1 MRRTLKLKVPSS
13 DSMDGKKLEY
23 KGEEALKEI
32 ERLTEKA
39 DEVQKSILTE
49 VLTRNCETEYLFKY
63 MEGSKNILEFKRN
76 VPVITYK
83 GIRPYIQR
91 IVNGEDSSLIT
102 GHPITEMLSRSLSL
116 FDSIFLF
123 FFFCGLSSY
132 SKFFCEEINNW
143 CHGTCSSGT
152 SAGEPKLMPSIA
164 EDLDRRTFLYNL
176 IMPIMNRLD
185 NSIFIPIYVMT

>member
-13 DSMDGKKLEY
+13 VNMDGKKLEY

-49 VLTRNCETEYLFKY
+49 ILTRNCETEYLFKY
-63 MEGSKNILEFKRN
+63 MEGSKNLLEFKRI

-102 GHPITEMLSRSLSL
+102 GHPITEMLSRYLSLSL
-116 FDSIFLF
+116 ILF
-123 FFFCGLSSY
+123 SSSY
-132 SKFFCEEINNW
+132 FFVGYLHIVNFFVR
-143 CHGTCSSGT
+143 
-152 SAGEPKLMPSIA
+152 KLIG
-164 EDLDRRTFLYNL
+164 
-176 IMPIMNRLD
+176 
-185 NSIFIPIYVMT
+185 VMVLAVQGLQLESQS

>member
-1 MRRTLKLKVPSS
+1 MRRTLKRKVPSS

-23 KGEEALKEI
+23 KGEEALNEI

-49 VLTRNCETEYLFKY
+49 ILTRNCETEYLFKY

-91 IVNGEDSSLIT
+91 IVNGEDSSIIT

-116 FDSIFLF
+116 IYLFIYFLGYLLIVNF
-123 FFFCGLSSY
+123 FVRKLIIGVMVLAVQGLQLESQS
-132 SKFFCEEINNW
+132 
-143 CHGTCSSGT
+143 
-152 SAGEPKLMPSIA
+152 
-164 EDLDRRTFLYNL
+164 
-176 IMPIMNRLD
+176 
-185 NSIFIPIYVMT
+185 

>member
-1 MRRTLKLKVPSS
+1 MRRTLKRKVPSS

-23 KGEEALKEI
+23 KGEEALNEI

-49 VLTRNCETEYLFKY
+49 ILTRNCETEYLFKY

-91 IVNGEDSSLIT
+91 IVNGEDSSIIT

-116 FDSIFLF
+116 LFIYLFIFLGYLLIVIF
-123 FFFCGLSSY
+123 FVRKLIIGVMVLAVLGLQLESQS
-132 SKFFCEEINNW
+132 
-143 CHGTCSSGT
+143 
-152 SAGEPKLMPSIA
+152 
-164 EDLDRRTFLYNL
+164 
-176 IMPIMNRLD
+176 
-185 NSIFIPIYVMT
+185 